1 MIIRASFDNI
11 LSFDSE
17 TSISFVASKSDLLA
31 THVSRAI
38 KRDDIS
44 ILKTGLIYGAN
55 GSGKSNIIKCI
66 ESLRE
71 FAVYGR
77 PQKVLEPF
85 KLAEKPRGISRME
98 VEFKTG
104 NKYYAYGV
112 AYGKQYITE
121 EWLYQIGS
129 REGKPIFERTVTEK
143 DDSIKLS
150 PTLAKLEAKEFE
162 FISFLAK
169 GTPKDKTFLHEY
181 IRRNGKGIDA
191 IQEVYDWFMHM
202 QIIFPNSR
210 NRDIAVRVLK
220 DQDFKKAAKAL
231 LDLFGTG
238 VSDLKRVDVN
248 PEEIGLP
255 DEFRQ
260 DMEQKLLKQGKGG
273 MVVFDNVRFYYV
285 ELKANQII
293 VWKELRLVHIADDGS
308 ERIFNITEESDGTI
322 RLLDFIPMLIDM
334 KTNDAVYL
342 IDEIDRSM
350 HPMMTVKLLEFYNKI
365 LNERKDCKLQ
375 LICTTHESTLLSE
388 AQVRNDEVWFVE
400 KDDAGASHM
409 TSLIEYKPRQD
420 VRRGYL
426 MGRYGA
432 IPFFGNLENTNW

>member
-66 ESLRE
+66 ESLCE

-285 ELKANQII
+285 ELKADQII

-350 HPMMTVKLLEFYNKI
+350 HPMMTVKLIELYNKI
-365 LNERKDCKLQ
+365 LEDRKDCNVPLMNLLCCQRRKLE
-375 LICTTHESTLLSE
+375 LMRCGLLRKMNM
-388 AQVRNDEVWFVE
+388 VHR
-400 KDDAGASHM
+400 
-409 TSLIEYKPRQD
+409 I
-420 VRRGYL
+420 
-426 MGRYGA
+426 
-432 IPFFGNLENTNW
+432 

>member
-1 MIIRASFDNI
+1 MIIRANFDNI
-11 LSFDSE
+11 LSFDTE
-17 TSISFVASKSDLLA
+17 TSISFVASKSDLLP
-31 THVSRAI
+31 THVSRAK

-71 FAVYGR
+71 FAVLGK
-77 PQKVLEPF
+77 PQKMLEPF
-85 KLAEKPRGISRME
+85 KLAAKPRGISRME
-98 VEFKTG
+98 VEFKVG
-104 NKYYAYGV
+104 EKYYAYGV
-112 AYGKQYITE
+112 AYGKQHITE

-143 DDSIKLS
+143 DDNIQLS
-150 PTLAKLEAKEFE
+150 PSLVKLGTKEFE

-181 IRRNGKGIDA
+181 AERNGKGIEA
-191 IQEVYDWFMHM
+191 IQHVYDWFMHM

-210 NRDIAVRVLK
+210 NRDIAIRVLTSKGFK
-220 DQDFKKAAKAL
+220 DATKAL
-231 LDLFGTG
+231 LQMFGTG
-238 VSDLKRVDVN
+238 VTDLKRVDIK

-260 DMEQKLLKQGKGG
+260 DMEQKLIKQGKGG
-273 MVVFDNVRFYYV
+273 LVVFDGVRFYYV
-285 ELKANQII
+285 ELQSEQNIA
-293 VWKELRLVHIADDGS
+293 WKELRMVHKADDGS

-334 KTNDAVYL
+334 RTNDAVYL
-342 IDEIDRSM
+342 IDEVDRSM
-350 HPMMTVKLLEFYNKI
+350 HPMMTVKLIELYNKI
-365 LNERKDCKLQ
+365 LEDRKDCNLQ

-388 AQVRNDEVWFVE
+388 AQIRNDEVWFVE
-400 KDDAGASHM
+400 KDEHGASHM
-409 TSLIEYKPRQD
+409 TSLVEYKPRQD

-432 IPFFGNLENTNW
+432 IPFFGNLDNINW

>member
-85 KLAEKPRGISRME
+85 KLVAQPRGISKME
-98 VEFKTG
+98 VEFKSG
-104 NKYYAYGV
+104 DKYYAYGV
-112 AYGKQYITE
+112 AYGKQHLTE

-129 REGKPIFERTVTEK
+129 REGKPIFERLISAQ
-143 DDSIKLS
+143 DDTIQISPALKLD
-150 PTLAKLEAKEFE
+150 KKESE
-162 FISFLAK
+162 FLTFLAK

-285 ELKANQII
+285 ELKADQII

-400 KDDAGASHM
+400 KDDAGVSHM

-426 MGRYGA
+426 MGSYGA

>member
-1 MIIRASFDNI
+1 MIIRASFENV
-11 LSFDSE
+11 LSFNEE
-17 TSISFVASKSDLLA
+17 TSISFVASKSDLLP
-31 THVSRAI
+31 THVSRA
-38 KRDDIS
+38 KRRDDIS

-66 ESLRE
+66 ESLCE
-71 FAVYGR
+71 FAMFGK
-77 PQKVLEPF
+77 PQKLLEPF
-85 KLAEKPRGISRME
+85 KLVAQPRGISKME
-98 VEFKTG
+98 VEFKSG
-104 NKYYAYGV
+104 DKYYAYGV
-112 AYGKQYITE
+112 AYGKQHLTE
-121 EWLYQIGS
+121 EWLYQIGR
-129 REGKPIFERTVTEK
+129 REGKPIFERTISAE
-143 DDSIKLS
+143 DDTIQIS
-150 PTLAKLEAKEFE
+150 PTLKLEEKEFE
-162 FISFLAK
+162 FLTFLAK
-169 GTPKDKTFLHEY
+169 GTPKDKTFLYEY
-181 IRRNGKGIDA
+181 IKRNGKGIDA
-191 IQEVYDWFMHM
+191 IQEVHDWFMRM
-202 QIIFPNSR
+202 QVIFPNSR
-210 NRDIAVRVLK
+210 NRDIAVRVLQ

-231 LDLFGTG
+231 LNLFGTG

-248 PEEIGLP
+248 PDEIGLP

-260 DMEQKLLKQGKGG
+260 DMEQKLLKQGMGG
-273 MVVFDNVRFYYV
+273 MVVFDGVRFYYV
-285 ELKANQII
+285 ELQPDQLII
-293 VWKELRLVHIADDGS
+293 WKELRLVHIADDGS

-334 KTNDAVYL
+334 NTNDAVYL

-365 LNERKDCKLQ
+365 LKDRKDCNLQ

-400 KDDAGASHM
+400 KDDAGVSHM